1 MSDGDVALVAKT
13 VDNAI
18 NSGGNAKLL
27 VYWLYFVRKTRNKN

>member
-18 NSGGNAKLL
+18 NSGGNAKFQCIN
-27 VYWLYFVRKTRNKN
+27 YTS